1 MTRIPLR
8 RFVKPFSSRQAVA
21 MALVAWTSSAC
32 GTATA
37 ARDTLPIHL
46 RFATG
51 PAGGGFYSF
60 GEALTTALME
70 HNPALKI
77 ERPASGG
84 VVSNLEAIQNGTADL
99 GFAFADIAYLAANG
113 QLRPGTAPFERLR
126 GIAVV
131 QLTPVQL
138 LASQRSRARSVHDLR
153 GRHVAVGPDGSGT
166 AMTARLVL
174 EAFGLRQSDYHE
186 HALDFQEAGRK
197 IAEGTLDAMFD
208 NAQYAESIA
217 LALRRGAHLVP
228 INGDEIVGLRQ
239 AYPFLRP
246 MALPAT
252 TYSGTASVA
261 TVAVDSLLLCRDDL
275 GEQIV
280 HDFTADLFASLASL
294 SRSGRWSLVDL
305 TNSPATSLRLHDGAA
320 RYYREQELMR

>member
-1 MTRIPLR
+1 MSRIRLR
-8 RFVKPFSSRQAVA
+8 LSILSVA
-21 MALVAWTSSAC
+21 IRPALAISLLTAANGAC
-32 GTATA
+32 GAATVSP
-37 ARDTLPIHL
+37 ARPPVHL

-51 PAGGGFYSF
+51 PVGGGFYSF
-60 GEALTTALME
+60 GEALTTALTE
-70 HNPALKI
+70 HNPALRI
-77 ERPASGG
+77 ERPVSGG

-113 QLRPGTAPFERLR
+113 QLRTGAVGFERLR
-126 GIAVV
+126 AIAVV

-138 LASQRSRARSVHDLR
+138 LASERSRARRVLDLR
-153 GRHVAVGPDGSGT
+153 GRHVAVGPEGSGT

-174 EAFGLRQSDYHE
+174 EAFGLSPSDYHE

-228 INGDEIVGLRQ
+228 IDGVQIVRLRQ

-252 TYSGTASVA
+252 TYAGTASVP
-261 TVAVDSLLLCRDDL
+261 TVGVDSLLICRHDL
-275 GEQIV
+275 DEQIV

-294 SRSGRWSLVDL
+294 SRAGRWSLVDL